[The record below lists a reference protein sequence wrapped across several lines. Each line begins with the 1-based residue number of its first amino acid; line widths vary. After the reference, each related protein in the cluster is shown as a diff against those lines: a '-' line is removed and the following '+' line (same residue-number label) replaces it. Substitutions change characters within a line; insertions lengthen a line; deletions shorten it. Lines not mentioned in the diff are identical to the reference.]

1 MKFKFIT
8 SFLFLFLLQAITT
21 NNSITVAQSQ
31 SPDFGVY
38 KCRNTSNF
46 TSIAYQTSL
55 QTALDSL
62 PGNVANH
69 GGFYHST
76 AGNSSGTPVNALALC
91 RGDIGPEACEECVK
105 NSIPSLRRNCRNQKE
120 AAAWYSNCI
129 VRYSDREM
137 IGVLDSW
144 TFGELS
150 NTATVS
156 NISEFDNALNNLTIR
171 LQAQAAA
178 GDSFRKLAVGSVTY
192 GPELFTIYGMMQ
204 CTPDLSKDQCSKCL
218 YGTITELRDCCSGRV
233 AARVFFPSCFA
244 RYSNEHFYNDPPL
257 ISNQSKLHSGKKSN
271 AARTIYVVVPVVCVS
286 VGLIGIGIWFLIKKK
301 QRKDRVSKKE
311 PTSFSSLLAKQKQT
325 SNTDTVGM
333 ETISVQSLQY
343 GLKTIEVATNYFSEK
358 NKIGR
363 GGFGLV
369 YKGVLANGQEVA
381 VKRLSETSSQG
392 VEEFVNE
399 AVLVAKLQ
407 HRNLVRLLGFCHDS
421 KEKILIYEYVP
432 NKSLDYFLFD
442 SVKHG
447 RLDWATRWKIIGGIT
462 RGLLYLHEDSRLR
475 IIHRD
480 LKASNI
486 LLDQDMNA
494 KIADFG
500 LARTFGVDQTLGN
513 TKRVAGTLGYMSP
526 EYAMHGH
533 FSVKSDVFSFGVIV
547 LEVVSGRRNSSF
559 YQENDVEDLLPF
571 AWKQWTDGRA
581 LELLDPSLAGSSYSD
596 NDVIRC
602 INIGLL
608 CVQEDAD
615 ARPSMTSILNML
627 NNNSVTLP
635 EPKKPPYFLS
645 KGLLLDISGD
655 PERSN
660 PTVSSVS
667 NSSITEMHPR

>member
-1 MKFKFIT
+1 MKMRSII
-8 SFLFLFLLQAITT
+8 SILFLLQTIT
-21 NNSITVAQSQ
+21 NGVNIVGAQSA
-31 SPDFGVY
+31 DFGVY
-38 KCRNTSNF
+38 KCRNSSNF
-46 TSIAYQTSL
+46 TTAAYQKTL
-55 QTALDSL
+55 EIALDSL
-62 PGNVANH
+62 TGNVANH

-76 AGNSSGTPVNALALC
+76 AGNDTGTPVNALALC

-105 NSIPSLRRNCRNQKE
+105 NSIPSLRRNCPNQKE
-120 AAAWYSNCI
+120 AAAWYSNCM
-129 VRYSDREM
+129 VRYSDREI
-137 IGVLDSW
+137 IGVVGNW
-144 TFGELS
+144 TFGELF
-150 NTATVS
+150 NTARVS
-156 NISEFDNALNNLTIR
+156 DIGEFNNALNNLTTR
-171 LQAQAAA
+171 LQAQAAG
-178 GDSFRKLAVGSVTY
+178 GDSFRKLAVGNVTF
-192 GPELFTIYGMMQ
+192 GPDSLTIYGMMQ
-204 CTPDLSKDQCSKCL
+204 CTPDLLREQCSECL
-218 YGTITELRDCCSGRV
+218 YGTITELHDCCSGRV

-244 RYSNEHFYNDPPL
+244 RYSNEHFYNDPPV
-257 ISNQSKLHSGKKSN
+257 ISLPPKLTSGKKN
-271 AARTIYVVVPVVCVS
+271 NTARTIYVVVPVVCTS
-286 VGLIGIGIWFLIKKK
+286 VGLIGIGIWFFLTKT
-301 QRKDRVSKKE
+301 QRKDGMSKKE
-311 PTSFSSLLAKQKQT
+311 TTSFSSLLAKQKQT
-325 SNTDTVGM
+325 STNDTVGI
-333 ETISVQSLQY
+333 ETASVQSLQY
-343 GLKTIEVATNYFSEK
+343 DLKTIEVATNYFSQK

-399 AVLVAKLQ
+399 AILVAKLQ
-407 HRNLVRLLGFCHDS
+407 HRNLVRLLGFCQES

-447 RLDWATRWKIIGGIT
+447 HLDWATRWKIVGGIT

-500 LARTFGVDQTLGN
+500 LARTFEVDQTLGN
-513 TKRVAGTLGYMSP
+513 TKKVAGTLGYMAP

-547 LEVVSGRRNSSF
+547 LEIVSGRRNSSF
-559 YQENDVEDLLPF
+559 YQQDDVEDLLLF
-571 AWKQWTDGRA
+571 AWKQWTGGRP
-581 LELLDPSLAGSSYSD
+581 LEILDQSLAESSYLE

-615 ARPSMTSILNML
+615 ARPSMASILNML

-645 KGLLLDISGD
+645 NGLLLDISGD
-655 PERSN
+655 PDKSI
-660 PTVSSVS
+660 PTLSSVS
-667 NSSITEMHPR
+667 KSSMTEMHPR